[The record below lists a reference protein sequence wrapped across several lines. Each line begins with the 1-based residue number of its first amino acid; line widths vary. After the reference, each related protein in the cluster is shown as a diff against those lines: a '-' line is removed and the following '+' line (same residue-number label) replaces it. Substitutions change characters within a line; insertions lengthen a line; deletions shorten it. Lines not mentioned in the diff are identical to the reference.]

1 MVIGLKEQQGI
12 SSLTV
17 LSPRSTEKNVQEK
30 NQEAEK
36 EEEEE
41 EKREEEK
48 TEKEKDKKLFQ
59 LSIQEKQRV

>member
-17 LSPRSTEKNVQEK
+17 LSPRSTQRNVREKNK
-30 NQEAEK
+30 EAEK

-41 EKREEEK
+41 EEREEEK